1 MKFWTKEQYLMFSEE
16 VMDKPASFYAFEI
29 LYWCGLRGRGELLA
43 LEPDDIDLGR
53 CLIHVTK
60 SYQRIK
66 RRDVVTSPKTP
77 KSKRDV
83 VMRSSSSTSSPI
95 SSVPSR
101 RSGAPAAS
109 SASPKAT
116 CTTR

>member
-1 MKFWTKEQYLMFSEE
+1 MKFWTKEQYLAFSEE

-29 LYWCGLRGRGELLA
+29 LYWCGLRVGELLA
-43 LEPDDIDLGR
+43 LEPNDIDLGK

-60 SYQRIK
+60 SYQRIR
-66 RRDVVTSPKTP
+66 RRDVITSPKTP

-83 VMRSSSSTSSPI
+83 VMPEFLGGRTRRFPR
-95 SSVPSR
+95 PSR